1 MSENMQTCPECQEL
15 VPIEY
20 VICVWCGYNLSAEH
34 IKRAGI
40 VIGRREI
47 VQRVVKLTK
56 DPINAFKE
64 IALIPDLKGPRYI
77 MYMIG
82 IFMTLNMIA
91 VFKKLGGM
99 SYNSEESRIILYQ
112 GTRFQP
118 SIAVTSVISLVFLIV
133 QPLLLLFVFNLVWK
147 VGTRIV
153 ILLSRTLG
161 GKGDKL
167 KIRSAIGYSLTPVMF
182 GWAFSWLVRLVT
194 PSTTVTDTSYSGVE
208 KAIIDV
214 TKSGIGVVSTVV
226 LYICWI
232 WATILATIGVSKTS
246 RISYIEAFIA
256 AGIPF
261 LFFMTIVI

>member
-77 MYMIG
+77 MYFIG
-82 IFMTLNMIA
+82 VFMTLNMIA
-91 VFKKLGGM
+91 VFKKLDGL
-99 SYNSEESRIILYQ
+99 SYNTEKSRIVLYQ
-112 GTRFQP
+112 GRISP
-118 SIAVTSVISLVFLIV
+118 SIPVTSVISLVFLII
-133 QPLLLLFVFNLVWK
+133 QPLILLFVFNLVWK

-153 ILLSRTLG
+153 ILLTRTLG

-167 KIRSAIGYSLTPVMF
+167 KIRSAIGYSLTPVLF

-194 PSTTVTDTSYSGVE
+194 PSTSVSDTSYTGVE
-208 KAIIDV
+208 DAIVTV
-214 TKSGIGVVSTVV
+214 TKHGIGVVSTVV

-232 WATILATIGVSKTS
+232 WATILATIGVSKVS

-261 LFFMTIVI
+261 LFFMSIVN